1 MNGLKG
7 SGEGY
12 EMGVRGQHGAC
23 GLRATLS
30 GSRRGLC
37 WPQAGSW
44 VETAAFGIRQ
54 PKASQRQLRG
64 LPQPAQPSPPP
75 LPPYVT

>member
-7 SGEGY
+7 SGEGC
-12 EMGVRGQHGAC
+12 EMGVRDQHGAC

-30 GSRRGLC
+30 RSRRGLC
-37 WPQAGSW
+37 QPLAGSW
-44 VETAAFGIRQ
+44 AETAAFGIRQ
-54 PKASQRQLRG
+54 PKASQQQLRG

-75 LPPYVT
+75 LPLYVT